1 MQLSDMIIMQYKGH
15 VQRQFLILS
24 ICSLAARAVIDT
36 ISQGM
41 GVHAT
46 DATDPHGKK
55 SVRNRVH
62 FHEVSRQR
70 IMK

>member
-62 FHEVSRQR
+62 FH
-70 IMK
+70 